1 MLAWYLLASFS
12 VISSALMLDC
22 TSIQIYWI
30 LSSRID
36 VFPEGVFSFSVESPS
51 VTFSNPLSN
60 RLKSVVRGKST
71 VHFKGIFRRY
81 IHLAGIEFR

>member
-1 MLAWYLLASFS
+1 
-12 VISSALMLDC
+12 
-22 TSIQIYWI
+22 
-30 LSSRID
+30 
-36 VFPEGVFSFSVESPS
+36 VFSFSVESPS